1 MKRVDAKIEEN
12 RKEDLVSE
20 PDKEPNTWI
29 IEAKLG
35 EDITNWETARLD
47 FRSDEIEA
55 EILERSTM
63 SEPNRFTVRTR
74 GKSPVKKGDVIHVD
88 IREQN
93 AS

>member
-35 EDITNWETARLD
+35 EDINNWETARLD

-55 EILERSTM
+55 EILERSSM